1 MTTATAT
8 VKGGLFGDGYALSTL
23 TQVSTTDAGKRTA
36 SQALASK
43 GQRSLRERM
52 ETLNGAA
59 AGGAALKVNKR
70 IAASAEL
77 GGVRA
82 IESENLVNRNTT
94 AGDITEI
101 NEDVLALSTKTYDP
115 TPVANGDGNPL
126 GTR

>member
-8 VKGGLFGDGYALSTL
+8 VKGGLFETNGLTSLS
-23 TQVSTTDAGKRTA
+23 QVSTTDAGKRAA
-36 SQALASK
+36 SQALARK

-52 ETLNGAA
+52 ETLNGVA
-59 AGGAALKVNKR
+59 AGSTASKLNKR
-70 IAASAEL
+70 IVAAEEL

-82 IESENLVNRNTT
+82 TENETLVNRATT
-94 AGDITEI
+94 AGDQTEI
-101 NEDVLALSTKTYDP
+101 NEDVLALSTKTYDS